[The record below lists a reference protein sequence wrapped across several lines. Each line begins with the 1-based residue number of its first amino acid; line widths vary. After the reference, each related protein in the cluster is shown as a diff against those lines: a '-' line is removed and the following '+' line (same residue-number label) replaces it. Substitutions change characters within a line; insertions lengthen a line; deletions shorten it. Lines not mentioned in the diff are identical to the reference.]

1 MFIPICI
8 VNIWYS
14 FIKNVFQILFAC
26 LGLSPTSDEEDDE
39 CTEFYDAE
47 SEQRNNSLL
56 VTMSSIKDRKSDI
69 HVKTLP
75 QVKF

>member
-1 MFIPICI
+1 MFIPVFI

-14 FIKNVFQILFAC
+14 CLKNVFKIVFAC

-56 VTMSSIKDRKSDI
+56 VTMSSIKDRKSDS
-69 HVKTLP
+69 HVKPLP